1 MQLPPEGAR
10 ALEDA
15 AREATREAFDANE
28 LSTLFAAISAANA
41 AMAQGL
47 WRGLPNMG
55 AKGSGGAGGG
65 GDGGG
70 GGGDEDE
77 DEDDDG
83 VEGALVSMVLD
94 DDEPSLCL

>member
-47 WRGLPNMG
+47 WRGLG

-65 GDGGG
+65 GGAGAG
-70 GGGDEDE
+70 AGCGDEDE

-83 VEGALVSMVLD
+83 VEGALGSMVLD

>member
-1 MQLPPEGAR
+1 M
-10 ALEDA
+10 EDA
-15 AREATREAFDANE
+15 AREATRRALDANE

-47 WRGLPNMG
+47 WRGLG
-55 AKGSGGAGGG
+55 AKGSGGA
-65 GDGGG
+65 G

-83 VEGALVSMVLD
+83 VKGAQGSMVID
-94 DDEPSLCL
+94 DDEPFL

>member
-47 WRGLPNMG
+47 WRGLG

-83 VEGALVSMVLD
+83 VEGALGSMVLD